1 MKKGINMNKNEF
13 KKLLEQMSLEEKAD
27 FIYNSKLS
35 IEDQCELLAEVTH
48 EKLSKEKLPDLLT
61 LIKQL
66 KEEDP
71 DEWSDINV

>member
-1 MKKGINMNKNEF
+1 MT
-13 KKLLEQMSLEEKAD
+13 LEEKSD
-27 FIYNSKLS
+27 FIYNSDLS

-48 EKLSKEKLPDLLT
+48 EKLSKEKFPDLIT

-71 DEWSDINV
+71 DEWSDIDI

>member
-1 MKKGINMNKNEF
+1 MSKNEF
-13 KKLLEQMSLEEKAD
+13 KKLLEQMPLEEKAD
-27 FIYNSKLS
+27 FIYNSNLS

-61 LIKQL
+61 LLKQL

>member
-1 MKKGINMNKNEF
+1 MNKIEF
-13 KKLLEQMSLEEKAD
+13 KKLLENMTLEKKSD
-27 FIYNSKLS
+27 FIYNSDLS

-48 EKLSKEKLPDLLT
+48 EKLSKEKLPDLII

-71 DEWSDINV
+71 DEWSDIDV